1 MEFLAIDE
9 SSSNPSDS
17 NHLRGP
23 TDFVGNGMRNV
34 PDSTQLIQTSTNPSI
49 TDIRISRKVRQR
61 RMPHLI
67 QDDKKIPFIQKSIQK
82 ENKTVKLSFSL
93 IERKIG

>member
-1 MEFLAIDE
+1 
-9 SSSNPSDS
+9 
-17 NHLRGP
+17 
-23 TDFVGNGMRNV
+23 
-34 PDSTQLIQTSTNPSI
+34 
-49 TDIRISRKVRQR
+49 
-61 RMPHLI
+61 MPHLI